1 MIHRSEVE
9 DILSFS
15 EVTQGTESYSGVR
28 VRPMTE
34 TDLRRILRLRTVVR
48 WSGDPRSFELLRS
61 TKEARWAVAEAA
73 DGAVIGMAG
82 AVPLG
87 RVGVLCH
94 LAVHDEH
101 RGLGLGGR
109 LSNWAIA
116 YLRSRGARTIRLYAT
131 HRAENLYRALGF
143 RAVAP
148 RTVYRLEAGQ
158 RESRVSTSGS
168 GYRVGALAMGDLPE
182 VYGLDLWTHGGDR
195 SALIF
200 ATLRLNPGRGLIAR
214 DSAGSVKGYLV
225 GSDGDRTTRIGPF
238 VAKTPTA
245 ARSLLE
251 EALRGGRSAVEVTVP
266 GMGPAHDLLPELG
279 FAGRED
285 RLRMELGEVAEDL
298 TPGIDQYGTTAYLAT

>member
-1 MIHRSEVE
+1 M
-9 DILSFS
+9 SFS
-15 EVTQGTESYSGVR
+15 EVTLGTESYSGAR

-48 WSGDPRSFELLRS
+48 WSGDPRSFELLRG

-73 DGAVIGMAG
+73 DGALIGMAG

-87 RVGVLCH
+87 RVGILCH

-116 YLRSRGARTIRLYAT
+116 YLRSRGVDTVRLYAT
-131 HRAENLYRALGF
+131 RQAESLYRTLGF

-148 RTVYRLEAGQ
+148 RTVYRLEPGERKGRAPMS
-158 RESRVSTSGS
+158 EP

-200 ATLRLNPGRGLIAR
+200 ATLRLHPGRGLIVR
-214 DSAGSVKGYLV
+214 DSSGSVKGYLV
-225 GSDGDRTTRIGPF
+225 RSDDAHTTRIGPF
-238 VAKTPTA
+238 VADTPTA
-245 ARSLLE
+245 ARTLLE

-285 RLRMELGEVAEDL
+285 RLRMELGEVPEDR
-298 TPGIDQYGTTAYLAT
+298 TSGIDQYGTTAYLAT